1 MLLKLSLNLPRGS
14 LLVGTGGAD
23 GTRLGGT
30 GGAGGIGGFGFGT
43 DCGALGL
50 LTVGVDDEPSISLNN
65 DLHVRKSFFVSR
77 T

>member
-1 MLLKLSLNLPRGS
+1 
-14 LLVGTGGAD
+14 GAG

-30 GGAGGIGGFGFGT
+30 GGAGGIDGFGFGVT
-43 DCGALGL
+43 GL
-50 LTVGVDDEPSISLNN
+50 LTLCVEPELISLNN